1 MQGLHEEGGAVVELA
16 TYRGAFG
23 AEGMQ
28 VQRLKGNEQIFRYRG
43 AGAGGVVQWC
53 RGGAEV

>member
-1 MQGLHEEGGAVVELA
+1 MA